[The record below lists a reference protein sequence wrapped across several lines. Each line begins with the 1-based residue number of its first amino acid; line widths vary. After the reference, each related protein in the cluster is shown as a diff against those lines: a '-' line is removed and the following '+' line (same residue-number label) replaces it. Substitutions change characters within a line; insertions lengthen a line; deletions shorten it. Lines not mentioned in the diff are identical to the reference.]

1 MANEKKGGDAKKSTG
16 GTTSRTARRSMGD
29 VKTAPK
35 AVAWAW
41 ERGIRVGQGRK
52 PDYHIFNEAD
62 VAAFDPGDFIVIKA
76 NSAWIGGATVG
87 QRK

>member
-1 MANEKKGGDAKKSTG
+1 MANDKKGGDTKKST
-16 GTTSRTARRSMGD
+16 GTTSRTARRSMGE
-29 VKTAPK
+29 VNTHPK

-41 ERGIRVGQGRK
+41 ERGIKVGQGRK
-52 PDYHIFNEAD
+52 PDYNIFNEAD